1 MAKIT
6 KAKVKSSA
14 RKIRNATEEQFDEM
28 QKNYQ
33 KVMGNVN
40 NMTAPGLL
48 FVSFI
53 GIAIILLLDSA
64 LFDLIGLLVLIYPF
78 YLFAQKTGH
87 HDGYCEGYYDHM
99 TKDKN
104 AEDADRSDKK
114 D

>member
-1 MAKIT
+1 M
-6 KAKVKSSA
+6 
-14 RKIRNATEEQFDEM
+14 E
-28 QKNYQ
+28 KNYE
-33 KVMGNVN
+33 KLMGSVN
-40 NMTAPGLL
+40 NMSAPGLL

-78 YLFAQKTGH
+78 YLFVQKTGH

-99 TKDKN
+99 TKDK
-104 AEDADRSDKK
+104 DTGRSDKK

>member
-104 AEDADRSDKK
+104 AEDADRGDER